1 MEEQIG
7 NPAPK
12 KIRKGKSKPAL
23 FISVG
28 ILVAAICMIVASVIC
43 LPRDKIIKTKGGNV
57 VEVIAFE
64 NGGLLYAASDGTVA
78 VMNGK
83 RKVEKVYNIVS
94 AVGERVG
101 FGKGILRKFY
111 KDADSDNYWGLIS
124 VIDGES
130 STWLFKATE
139 NGENF
144 IIDDAVIFTGDAD
157 SVNFLERGGY
167 LLFGSADS
175 LSYEVFRKRF
185 VCADARYE
193 TLQVFA
199 GRLR

>member
-64 NGGLLYAASDGTVA
+64 NGGLLYAASDGTVFSSGEDFSQWLIK
-78 VMNGK
+78 NK
-83 RKVEKVYNIVS
+83 LIS
-94 AVGERVG
+94 AVPWDDVG
-101 FGKGILRKFY
+101 PYIRFG
-111 KDADSDNYWGLIS
+111 
-124 VIDGES
+124 
-130 STWLFKATE
+130 AT
-139 NGENF
+139 F
-144 IIDDAVIFTGDAD
+144 VA
-157 SVNFLERGGY
+157 RGGQKEEEEV
-167 LLFGSADS
+167 LAEFARR
-175 LSYEVFRKRF
+175 LS
-185 VCADARYE
+185 DAKF
-193 TLQVFA
+193 TF
-199 GRLR
+199 